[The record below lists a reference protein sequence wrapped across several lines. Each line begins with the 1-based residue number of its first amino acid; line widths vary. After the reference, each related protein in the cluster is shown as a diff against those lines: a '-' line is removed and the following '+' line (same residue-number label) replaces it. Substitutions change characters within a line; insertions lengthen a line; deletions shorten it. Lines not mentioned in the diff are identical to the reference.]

1 MQRVERQLVELRE
14 ETARADTARAVEFT
28 RQVEAI
34 MAQQQVLIDS
44 VRAMQARLTRSTG
57 QFRSD
62 HTEIQRQLIQIQEL
76 TGQSQQRLSD
86 LRTQIQSRGGIGVG
100 VGDTLAARPRLG
112 TQADELF
119 DAALQQL
126 RRGSAVTA
134 RSGFQMFLDSFPA
147 HPRATDAQFL
157 LGEAWTQLDTDSAA
171 AAYRG
176 VVARFPDSPRA
187 PMALFK
193 LGVIAEQDD
202 RLEEARSYFRRVL
215 AGYPRSDEAALARER
230 LQNLER

>member
-1 MQRVERQLVELRE
+1 MRRVERQLVELRE
-14 ETARADTARAVEFT
+14 ETARADTARAVE
-28 RQVEAI
+28 VAAI
-34 MAQQQVLIDS
+34 MAQQQALIDS
-44 VRAMQARLTRSTG
+44 VRVMQARLTRSTG

-86 LRTQIQSRGGIGVG
+86 LRTQIQSRGGIRAG
-100 VGDTLAARPRLG
+100 VGDTLAARPG

-157 LGEAWTQLDTDSAA
+157 LGEAWTQLDSDSAA
-171 AAYRG
+171 AAYQV

-187 PMALFK
+187 PAALFK

-215 AGYPRSDEAALARER
+215 AGYPRSDEAALAQER